1 MLISS
6 SKQITFNLG
15 FVGAR
20 ISHCS
25 VGGISTAWLKRMIRG
40 WTLIIWRNWLKKM
53 ASSPWERERGK
64 STLDFFPFISKYLPW
79 TFGDRRMYLLHQL
92 LLPLR
97 TIWVIAKKTLYTRCW
112 EPMSHIKNNLSEFW
126 KALRREILMEN
137 ANLRNG
143 WQYHDN
149 RDETTRTLFITWYR

>member
-1 MLISS
+1 VQLGSLLLIKVSLAWVPRELERNWYDPRSMRWRIEEKEIVTFSSKSSRILGRGPMLISS

-25 VGGISTAWLKRMIRG
+25 VGGISTACLKWMIRG
-40 WTLIIWRNWLKKM
+40 WKLIIGRNWLKKM

-92 LLPLR
+92 LLP
-97 TIWVIAKKTLYTRCW
+97 Y
-112 EPMSHIKNNLSEFW
+112 EPYE
-126 KALRREILMEN
+126 
-137 ANLRNG
+137 
-143 WQYHDN
+143 
-149 RDETTRTLFITWYR
+149 